1 MLHSERLFLRPY
13 EIADAKNVLVFLNDP
28 EVRRFLVP
36 GIPYPLSVIEEE
48 RWIEGQSKEAEC
60 KSFAIILKETVEY
73 IGGCGFNRINWQS
86 RVATIGI
93 FLGQPFWNKGLG
105 TEAVRILIEFA
116 FGELNVNKIK
126 LQVFSFNKR
135 AIRSYEKNGF
145 KIEGVLREEVY
156 RNGQYYDEI
165 VMGLLASEWKDRR
178 SAGETRS
185 V

>member
-1 MLHSERLFLRPY
+1 
-13 EIADAKNVLVFLNDP
+13 
-28 EVRRFLVP
+28 
-36 GIPYPLSVIEEE
+36 
-48 RWIEGQSKEAEC
+48 
-60 KSFAIILKETVEY
+60 
-73 IGGCGFNRINWQS
+73 
-86 RVATIGI
+86 VATIGI

>member
-13 EIADAKNVLVFLNDP
+13 EIADAKNVLVFRNDP

-60 KSFAIILKETVEY
+60 KSFAIILKETGEY

-126 LQVFSFNKR
+126 LQVFFFQQASDPLLRKKR
-135 AIRSYEKNGF
+135 VQDRGCLARGGLSQRTI
-145 KIEGVLREEVY
+145 LR
-156 RNGQYYDEI
+156 
-165 VMGLLASEWKDRR
+165 
-178 SAGETRS
+178 
-185 V
+185 